1 MKRQPYIMVHVVISL
16 VKQTKD
22 KVLSPLAWQLAFLT
36 YCVVMTK
43 TALIAYN
50 LSTGNTAIFVIIG

>member
-1 MKRQPYIMVHVVISL
+1 MVVTSL
-16 VKQTKD
+16 VRQTKD
-22 KVLSPLAWQLAFLT
+22 KVLSPLARQLAFLT